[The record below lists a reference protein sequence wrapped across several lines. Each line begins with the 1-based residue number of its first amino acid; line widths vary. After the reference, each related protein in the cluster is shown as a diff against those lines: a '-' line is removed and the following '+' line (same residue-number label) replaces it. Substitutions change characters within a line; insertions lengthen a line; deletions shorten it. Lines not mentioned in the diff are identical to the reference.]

1 MHPLIRFLLEE
12 WIYEKENLFDHGN
25 DASVSSR
32 NKKVLVS
39 GLQLNI
45 KDVSLGVVGSG
56 KEMG

>member
-1 MHPLIRFLLEE
+1 LEE

-25 DASVSSR
+25 DTSVSSR